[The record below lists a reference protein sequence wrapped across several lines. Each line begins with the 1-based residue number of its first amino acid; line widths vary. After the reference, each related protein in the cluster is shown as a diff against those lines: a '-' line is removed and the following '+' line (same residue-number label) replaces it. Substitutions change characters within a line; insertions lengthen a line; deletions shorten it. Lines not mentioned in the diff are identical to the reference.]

1 MIEALLALPFGLI
14 IGSFLN
20 VCIFRLPRDLSV
32 VAPRSFCIECEK
44 TIGWFDLIPVLSF
57 LVLRG
62 KCRHCGHRILWRYP
76 TVELLTGALFFIV
89 GWKFGLTLLTLKY
102 CIFGAMLIALIFT
115 DIEERILPDEFT
127 IGGTIAG
134 LIFSWFVLLPPGL
147 ASFFSNTAN
156 SPGNSLY
163 ESMLGAAVPSVC
175 MFLLGFLYQ
184 KIRKREGLGLGD
196 VKMVAMIGSFLGL
209 IQGILALMIG
219 SIAGS
224 VIGLIFM
231 FAGKK
236 DMRTYEL
243 PFGTF
248 LGVGALA
255 VALLGL
261 Q

>member
-1 MIEALLALPFGLI
+1 MIEAFLALLFGLI

-44 TIGWFDLIPVLSF
+44 TIGWYDLIPVVSYL
-57 LVLRG
+57 LLGG
-62 KCRHCGHRILWRYP
+62 KCRYCGHRISWRYP
-76 TVELLTGALFFIV
+76 LVEALTGALFFFAV
-89 GWKFGLTLLTLKY
+89 WKFGLTLVALKL
-102 CIFGAMLIALIFT
+102 CVFGAILIALIFT
-115 DIEERILPDEFT
+115 DIEARILPDEFT
-127 IGGTIAG
+127 LGGTILG
-134 LIFSWFVLLPPGL
+134 LIFSWFVWLPPGL
-147 ASFFSNTAN
+147 VSMFSSSRNLQW
-156 SPGNSLY
+156 NSLG
-163 ESMLGAAVPSVC
+163 ESALGAAFPTLC
-175 MFLLGFLYQ
+175 MFALGYLYL

-196 VKMVAMIGSFLGL
+196 VKMVAMIGSFQGL
-209 IQGILALMIG
+209 TQGVLSLMIG
-219 SIAGS
+219 SVLGS
-224 VIGLIFM
+224 VIGVIFL
-231 FAGKK
+231 FAARK

>member
-1 MIEALLALPFGLI
+1 MIEPLLALLFGLI

-44 TIGWFDLIPVLSF
+44 TIGWHDLIPIFSYL
-57 LVLRG
+57 LLGG
-62 KCRHCGHRILWRYP
+62 KCRYCGQRISWRYP
-76 TVELLTGALFFIV
+76 LVEFLTAALFCFAV
-89 GWKFGLTLLTLKY
+89 WKFGLTLVALKL
-102 CIFGAMLIALIFT
+102 CVFGAILIALLFT

-127 IGGTIAG
+127 LGGIVAG

-147 ASFFSNTAN
+147 VAFFTE
-156 SPGNSLY
+156 SPDPRLNSLG
-163 ESMLGAAVPSVC
+163 ESALGAAFPTLC
-175 MFLLGFLYQ
+175 MFVLGYLYQ
-184 KIRKREGLGLGD
+184 KLRKREGLGLGD
-196 VKMVAMIGSFLGL
+196 VKMVAMIGSFQGL
-209 IQGILALMIG
+209 MQGVLSLMIG
-219 SIAGS
+219 SVLGS

-231 FAGKK
+231 FAAKK
-236 DMRTYEL
+236 DMQTYEL

-248 LGVGALA
+248 LGIGALA

>member
-1 MIEALLALPFGLI
+1 MIEALLALPFGLV

-44 TIGWFDLIPVLSF
+44 TIGWFDLIPVLSY
-57 LVLRG
+57 LLLSG
-62 KCRHCGHRILWRYP
+62 KCRNCGHRISWRYP
-76 TVELLTGALFFIV
+76 LVELLTGALFSFV
-89 GWKFGLTLLTLKY
+89 AWKFGLTLAALKI
-102 CIFGAMLIALIFT
+102 CIFGAILIALIFT
-115 DIEERILPDEFT
+115 DIETRILPEEFT
-127 IGGTIAG
+127 LGGIAVG
-134 LIFSWFVLLPPGL
+134 LVFSWFVLLPPGL
-147 ASFFSNTAN
+147 VSFFRNTPN
-156 SPGNSLY
+156 SSLNSLY
-163 ESMLGAAVPSVC
+163 ESALGAAVPAISMYV
-175 MFLLGFLYQ
+175 LGVLYL

-196 VKMVAMIGSFLGL
+196 VAMVAMIGSFLGL
-209 IQGILALMIG
+209 IPGILSLMIG
-219 SIAGS
+219 SVLGS
-224 VIGLIFM
+224 VLGLIFM
-231 FAGKK
+231 IASKK